1 MKSCA
6 ASSPNLWG
14 WAVTAKACDLAG
26 DIEAPARP
34 REAIVDAA
42 MLLFGKQGYTGT
54 SMRDIA
60 GAVGVL
66 PGSLYAHIASKE
78 ALLADIVENGINRF
92 LAAVRPHAGSDA
104 NPTDKLRA
112 MMIAHVAIVADNP
125 ERSLVV
131 FHQWRYLGDDNIHA
145 AIGKRRDY
153 EQAFIGV
160 IEDGMT
166 TGEFRS
172 DLNLRI
178 AVLTILGALNWT
190 PEWLSPEGRLSP
202 EEVGAL
208 IADTLLMGV
217 QG

>member
-1 MKSCA
+1 VA
-6 ASSPNLWG
+6 T
-14 WAVTAKACDLAG
+14 VID
-26 DIEAPARP
+26 PAIGP
-34 REAIVDAA
+34 REAIMDAA
-42 MLLFGKQGYTGT
+42 MHLFGKQGYSGT

-78 ALLADIVENGINRF
+78 TLLVDIVDDGIHRF
-92 LAAVRPHAGSDA
+92 LAAVRPHVESNAT
-104 NPTDKLRA
+104 PMDKLRA
-112 MMIAHVAIVADNP
+112 MMIAHVAVVADNP

-131 FHQWRYLGDDNIHA
+131 FHQWRFLGNSNIEA

-160 IEDGMT
+160 IESGMKS
-166 TGEFRS
+166 GEFRAN
-172 DLNLRI
+172 LNRRI

-190 PEWLSPEGRLSP
+190 PEWLSPDGSLSP
-202 EEVGAL
+202 EEVGGM

-217 QG
+217 RG